1 MPQLAQPAHLGGSV
15 LPAPHAGCPGESA
28 LSAGAVYSAAV
39 RKREPACTGYEMSL
53 AGLPEFLLPG
63 IPPPTA
69 RRAWLDPDAASAKA
83 REFTR
88 HVLHSWGLLALAE
101 DATIVVSELVSNA
114 LRHGVRGT
122 NQVALDGIDL
132 LLCCR
137 AGLMACA
144 VADPGAEAPLLLSP
158 DLTAETGRGLHVVE
172 ALSTAWGW
180 TRLGGQCKAV
190 WATMPIPCASADCCR
205 HEAPTLIT
213 TAL

>member
-1 MPQLAQPAHLGGSV
+1 M

-28 LSAGAVYSAAV
+28 LSAGAAYSAAV